1 VYLRESLDYE
11 NFCKQIL
18 DADPKIRFATV
29 YDEWAV
35 KVGGGMR
42 EGIENLLSEHAE
54 NELVNIS
61 TLDWK
66 ARKDMVQWL
75 GKTKYT
81 LAEYDKVKRFS
92 FYLGDDYLLLVSTEK
107 DCDTNMIV
115 DEVIQLYYKNQN

>member
-1 VYLRESLDYE
+1 MDYE
-11 NFCKQIL
+11 IFCKQIL
-18 DADPKIRFATV
+18 DANPKIRFATV

-35 KVGGGMR
+35 KAGGGMR

-66 ARKDMVQWL
+66 ARKDMSKWL

-92 FYLGDDYLLLVSTEK
+92 FYLGDDHLLLVSTEK
-107 DCDTNMIV
+107 DCDTNTVV
-115 DEVIQLYYKNQN
+115 DKVIQLYYKNQN